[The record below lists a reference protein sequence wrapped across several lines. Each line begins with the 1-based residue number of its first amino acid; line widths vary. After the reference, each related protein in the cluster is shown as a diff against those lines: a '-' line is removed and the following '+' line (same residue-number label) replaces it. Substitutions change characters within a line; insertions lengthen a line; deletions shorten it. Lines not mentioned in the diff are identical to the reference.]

1 MIPTQHLLG
10 WCLLKTIR
18 SKFMKDLK
26 QFLENEDISINSES
40 YFRRSKSEYV
50 HHKNFTSLY
59 IRKGLYRFNN
69 EIFNNAIVIANITAK
84 KRGKGYFSELIKELT
99 TNFPGRPVIIENALN
114 ERFQNKLIRMGFE
127 QGKKETSSE
136 DCYLWNPAREK

>member
-1 MIPTQHLLG
+1 M
-10 WCLLKTIR
+10 KT
-18 SKFMKDLK
+18 LNE
-26 QFLENEDISINSES
+26 FLQIDDISTSF
-40 YFRRSKSEYV
+40 YKGKSEYV

-59 IRKGLYRFNN
+59 VRKGLYRFNT

-114 ERFQNKLIRMGFE
+114 ERFQNKLIRMGFKE
-127 QGKKETSSE
+127 GRKETSSE
-136 DCYLWNPAREK
+136 DCFLLNPVKHDGNVQ